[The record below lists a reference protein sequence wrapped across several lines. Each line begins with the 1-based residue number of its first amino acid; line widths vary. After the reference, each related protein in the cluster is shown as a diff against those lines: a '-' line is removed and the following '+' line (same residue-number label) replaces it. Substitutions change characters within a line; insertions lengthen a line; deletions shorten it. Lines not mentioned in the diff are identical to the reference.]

1 MGVDRR
7 GVLEDVLKGALYVA
21 FLTMFAEISLAAS
34 LTMFLTLLLMLF
46 STAFLFP
53 SLQLSL
59 GLLLDE
65 TYRVVMTVNVY

>member
-1 MGVDRR
+1 M
-7 GVLEDVLKGALYVA
+7 LLKGLSTVLAR
-21 FLTMFAEISLAAS
+21 MSLAAS
-34 LTMFLTLLLMLF
+34 LTMFFTLLLMLF